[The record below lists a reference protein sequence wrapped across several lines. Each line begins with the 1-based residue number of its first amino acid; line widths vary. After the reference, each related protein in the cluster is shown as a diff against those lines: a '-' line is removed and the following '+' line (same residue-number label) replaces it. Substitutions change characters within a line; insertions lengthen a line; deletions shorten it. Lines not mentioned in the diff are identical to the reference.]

1 MDKPI
6 RILHTNFTRNL
17 GGIEVFIMNIYKH
30 IDRLKVQFDFLDDCG
45 GIYYKDEIEALGG
58 KIIEIPTRRENIIEY
73 RRILK
78 KLMSSGEYAAVH
90 CNCLS
95 VANIDIAKIAY
106 RYGKT
111 RVIIHSHQDM
121 KLRHLKSEILHR
133 YNRMWLMNKDI
144 DRFACSLKAAEWIHG
159 KKVTKEGKVKIIPN
173 AIEIEKY
180 VYNKVTSAEYR
191 KLLNI
196 EDKLVI
202 GCVGRFAYQKNHD
215 FLLDVFYEISKKNK
229 EAVLLLVGGE
239 GGLLSDT
246 KNKVKSLG
254 LESKVI
260 FTGIREDVEK
270 LMQAMDIFIL
280 PSRWEGL
287 GIVYIEAQ
295 AAGLLT
301 IASSVVPKEAKLSA
315 LMHYISLDTPPE
327 EWAKRILYLYS
338 SHKRIDVSDQIRAN
352 GFDLCDVSEYMQEY
366 YLGLRQNYQT

>member
-254 LESKVI
+254 LVSKVI

-301 IASSVVPKEAKLSA
+301 IASSVVPKEAKVSA

-338 SHKRIDVSDQIRAN
+338 SHKRIDVSDQIRAH

>member
-287 GIVYIEAQ
+287 GIVYI
-295 AAGLLT
+295 
-301 IASSVVPKEAKLSA
+301 
-315 LMHYISLDTPPE
+315 
-327 EWAKRILYLYS
+327 
-338 SHKRIDVSDQIRAN
+338 
-352 GFDLCDVSEYMQEY
+352 
-366 YLGLRQNYQT
+366 